1 MQLKKRKIL
10 ESLLFEVLVVAGSML
25 NEEKIILEN
34 IIKYFQLNKLLFFEL
49 MFLNQLSWSNIL

>member
-25 NEEKIILEN
+25 NKEKIILEN

-49 MFLNQLSWSNIL
+49 MFLN